1 MARNT
6 YSAGKR
12 QREQAKQRKKKDKA
26 ERRRSNMEGG
36 GGDIPIASAEDIQAG
51 AMITPEEAAAQAV
64 DPTVHATP
72 GGEEAAQ
79 RVHGVPVRLF
89 VGGLNW
95 RATEADL
102 RAAFEKLGPVN
113 DAIIVTDRDTG
124 DSRGFGFVTMADR
137 RDAAKAV
144 KQLSGT
150 ELDGRTIV
158 VKPATERRR

>member
-12 QREQAKQRKKKDKA
+12 QRERAKQLKKKEK
-26 ERRRSNMEGG
+26 EHRRQQNRGRG
-36 GGDIPIASAEDIQAG
+36 DDDIPIATVEELQGG
-51 AMITPEEAAAQAV
+51 AMISPEEAAAQGAGLV
-64 DPTVHATP
+64 TEPVE
-72 GGEEAAQ
+72 GEA
-79 RVHGVPVRLF
+79 RRTGGVPVRLF

-102 RAAFEKLGPVN
+102 RTLFEKLGPVN
-113 DAIIVTDRDTG
+113 DAVIVTDRDTG

-137 RDAAKAV
+137 RDASKAV
-144 KQLSGT
+144 KDLSGT
-150 ELDGRTIV
+150 EVDGRTIV

>member
-12 QREQAKQRKKKDKA
+12 QREQAKQRKKKDKE
-26 ERRRSNMEGG
+26 ERRRTLRDKGG
-36 GGDIPIASAEDIQAG
+36 GEIPIATVEEIQGGVMISA
-51 AMITPEEAAAQAV
+51 EEAAAQAV
-64 DPTVHATP
+64 DTTSHAVPGEDPTR
-72 GGEEAAQ
+72 G
-79 RVHGVPVRLF
+79 RSVPVRLF

-102 RAAFEKLGPVN
+102 RIAFEKLGVVN
-113 DAIIVTDRDTG
+113 DAVIVTDRDTG

-137 RDAAKAV
+137 KDAAKAV
-144 KQLSGT
+144 KELSGT
-150 ELDGRTIV
+150 EMDGRTIV

>member
-12 QREQAKQRKKKDKA
+12 QRERAKQLKKKDKEA
-26 ERRRSNMEGG
+26 RRQQNRGR
-36 GGDIPIASAEDIQAG
+36 GDDDNIPIATVEELQGGVMISA
-51 AMITPEEAAAQAV
+51 EEAAAQGAGLV
-64 DPTVHATP
+64 SEPAE
-72 GGEEAAQ
+72 GEA
-79 RVHGVPVRLF
+79 RRTGGVPVRLF

-102 RAAFEKLGPVN
+102 RALFEKLGPVN
-113 DAIIVTDRDTG
+113 DAVIVTDRDTG

-137 RDAAKAV
+137 RDASKAV
-144 KQLSGT
+144 KDLSGS
-150 ELDGRTIV
+150 EVDGRTIV

>member
-12 QREQAKQRKKKDKA
+12 QREQLKARKKKDKA
-26 ERRRSNMEGG
+26 ERRRSNKEKGG
-36 GGDIPIASAEDIQAG
+36 GEIPIASVDEIQGG
-51 AMITPEEAAAQAV
+51 AMLTVEETVAAAT
-64 DPTVHATP
+64 DPTGHTAP
-72 GGEEAAQ
+72 GGEEGVQ
-79 RVHGVPVRLF
+79 RTHGVPVRLF

-144 KQLSGT
+144 KDLSGT